1 MSTWGI
7 LGCGTIANEM
17 AVTFQ
22 KMGHEIYGVANRT
35 PEKAEKFADKYGVK
49 HVFKT
54 YEEMLADENIDII
67 YVATPHS
74 MHYENMKQAVNAGK
88 HILCE
93 KAITVNAAQLE
104 EVLELA
110 EEKGVVVR
118 EAMTISHTDFT
129 LDVIDAAP
137 ICDLYPRIESP
148 T

>member
-1 MSTWGI
+1 MF
-7 LGCGTIANEM
+7 L
-17 AVTFQ
+17 
-22 KMGHEIYGVANRT
+22 
-35 PEKAEKFADKYGVK
+35 
-49 HVFKT
+49 KT

-110 EEKGVVVR
+110 EEKRCGSQR
-118 EAMTISHTDFT
+118 SNDNFT
-129 LDVIDAAP
+129 YAFV
-137 ICDLYPRIESP
+137 
-148 T
+148 

>member
-54 YEEMLADENIDII
+54 YE
-67 YVATPHS
+67 
-74 MHYENMKQAVNAGK
+74 
-88 HILCE
+88 
-93 KAITVNAAQLE
+93 
-104 EVLELA
+104 
-110 EEKGVVVR
+110 
-118 EAMTISHTDFT
+118 
-129 LDVIDAAP
+129 
-137 ICDLYPRIESP
+137 
-148 T
+148 

>member
-17 AVTFQ
+17 AATFQ

-49 HVFKT
+49 HVFET

-88 HILCE
+88 HIEC
-93 KAITVNAAQLE
+93 
-104 EVLELA
+104 
-110 EEKGVVVR
+110 G
-118 EAMTISHTDFT
+118 SHIF
-129 LDVIDAAP
+129 
-137 ICDLYPRIESP
+137 Y
-148 T
+148 

>member
-17 AVTFQ
+17 AATFQ

-74 MHYENMKQAVNAGK
+74 ICLLY
-88 HILCE
+88 
-93 KAITVNAAQLE
+93 TSPSPRDYAASRMPSS
-104 EVLELA
+104 A
-110 EEKGVVVR
+110 
-118 EAMTISHTDFT
+118 
-129 LDVIDAAP
+129 
-137 ICDLYPRIESP
+137 
-148 T
+148 